1 MNIKSSN
8 MIKKEKLFAIM
19 EDRGQSLEDVQKD
32 LREEPYTKIGMFT
45 KLIANHEIFHK
56 KLELFMKKE
65 KSEYDA
71 QNSRSA
77 SEFVVYNRA
86 YFYIKQ
92 LDLKDENH
100 LEAIVD
106 FKNKPFI
113 DTLNA
118 SIDFFQRE
126 EIEQYEKC
134 AFLLKVKKIKEKAE
148 DFKKNLEA

>member
-1 MNIKSSN
+1 
-8 MIKKEKLFAIM
+8 M

-65 KSEYDA
+65 KSGYDA

>member
-1 MNIKSSN
+1 
-8 MIKKEKLFAIM
+8 M

-32 LREEPYTKIGMFT
+32 LREEPYTKIGLFT

-65 KSEYDA
+65 KSGYDA

>member
-1 MNIKSSN
+1 